1 MNPYTKI
8 AIARIDGVTR
18 ATESKV
24 SLLIRMIP
32 SLTRF
37 HLIIHEKTNLENL
50 DKPSK
55 IKMGGEKP
63 LPLLQY

>member
-1 MNPYTKI
+1 
-8 AIARIDGVTR
+8 
-18 ATESKV
+18 
-24 SLLIRMIP
+24 MIP
-32 SLTRF
+32 SITRF